1 MQVSAEIRW
10 FWRAKCPD
18 AIETWFRSGSTQP
31 GGGSARED
39 EYLHEPTQL
48 EFGLKR
54 RGKKIGVEAKG
65 LVAVLPQPSNAVPFL
80 GLIEIWCKWQL
91 LTVALSGL
99 PTVPTRKLR
108 WLRKFDTSGEEP
120 SEIPLGEDETPVDG
134 RALPGLGCN
143 VELTRVE
150 LRGEQVWWTL
160 GFEAFG
166 ELPSVE
172 RSLRNTLSIM
182 ATRQPP
188 PLGTGELL
196 NYPAWLSRHV
206 PQQ

>member
-54 RGKKIGVEAKG
+54 RGKNIGVEAKG
-65 LVAVLPQPSNAVPFL
+65 LVAVLPQPSNAVPFF

-91 LTVALSGL
+91 LTVALRGL
-99 PTVPTRKLR
+99 PTVPTRKIR
-108 WLRKFDTSGEEP
+108 WLRKFNTSGEEP
-120 SEIPLGEDETPVDG
+120 SEIPLGEDEAPVDG
-134 RALPGLGCN
+134 RVLPGLGCN

-150 LRGEQVWWTL
+150 LCGEQVWWTL

-166 ELPSVE
+166 ELSSVE

-196 NYPAWLSRHV
+196 NYPTWLSRHV
-206 PQQ
+206 NKQ